1 MTSSVKECVMIP
13 LVIKRV
19 EQLAAIQGI
28 KTLRFLDRK
37 KKEIIFDD
45 SDLAGVNDF
54 RLDEI
59 MDPNVLPD
67 EEEEDE
73 EFTYEEE
80 ITENELEELLAEEID
95 EENESE
101 QESESP
107 DDNENEIEDNNVV
120 NLNNKET
127 YTDSDEGEIVL
138 ENDDDID
145 DDDDDDDDDDSD
157 DDDEITGVIYGERP
171 TCVRTVLDRLDPNPS
186 SKSYFQAP
194 PLKERVVRF
203 EDLELAKRDRK
214 EACYNIITQSLKGD
228 KKKEHSVKSG
238 RVIAELMKEI
248 RDGVQIEGHSYAQ
261 RFYMKKGIE
270 VYGEKAIEGYKNK
283 LDQMH

>member
-1 MTSSVKECVMIP
+1 MDLATGREIRRPQVKECVMTT

-54 RLDEI
+54 RLDGI
-59 MDPNVLPD
+59 IDPNFLPD
-67 EEEEDE
+67 EKEEDE
-73 EFTYEEE
+73 EFTHEEK

-95 EENESE
+95 EENKRE
-101 QESESP
+101 QDSEST

-120 NLNNKET
+120 NLNDEEINA
-127 YTDSDEGEIVL
+127 DSDKGEIVL
-138 ENDDDID
+138 ENDDDSD
-145 DDDDDDDDDDSD
+145 GDYDD
-157 DDDEITGVIYGERP
+157 DDDEITGVTYGGRP
-171 TCVRTVLDRLDPNPS
+171 TRVRIVPDRLDPNPS

-203 EDLELAKRDRK
+203 MDLELA
-214 EACYNIITQSLKGD
+214 
-228 KKKEHSVKSG
+228 
-238 RVIAELMKEI
+238 
-248 RDGVQIEGHSYAQ
+248 
-261 RFYMKKGIE
+261 
-270 VYGEKAIEGYKNK
+270 
-283 LDQMH
+283 